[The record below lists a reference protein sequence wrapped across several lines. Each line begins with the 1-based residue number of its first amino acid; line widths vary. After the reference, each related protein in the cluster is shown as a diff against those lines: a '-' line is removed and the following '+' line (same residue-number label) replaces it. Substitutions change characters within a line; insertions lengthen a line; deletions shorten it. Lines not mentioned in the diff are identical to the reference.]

1 MMKTISK
8 KIAPTGELRVGL
20 NMSNFLLINSKD
32 LNGLPDGVSPDIG
45 KKLAEELN
53 VSCRLVQFER
63 PGLLADA
70 VNDDRWDISNIAYEK
85 ERSKTIDFSDPYV
98 NIDANFIFRNKYN
111 FKSNEEINSSGIKI
125 AVVERSAYDLW
136 LSDNFKNAELIKVKT
151 IDGSHKIFREGS
163 VDVLAGLK
171 PKLMEELKTNND
183 FKIISNP
190 FTYIKQSIGI
200 KKGNPEILE
209 FLNVFISKI
218 IKEGYVESLL
228 KKHKVQNKLSV
239 PNIYQLFI
247 PNQGSAFV
255 GIFLFIPLTILP
267 SGSYIGNLQSSA
279 L

>member
-1 MMKTISK
+1 MKTISK

-239 PNIYQLFI
+239 PNIY
-247 PNQGSAFV
+247 
-255 GIFLFIPLTILP
+255 
-267 SGSYIGNLQSSA
+267 
-279 L
+279 

>member
-239 PNIYQLFI
+239 PNIY
-247 PNQGSAFV
+247 
-255 GIFLFIPLTILP
+255 
-267 SGSYIGNLQSSA
+267 
-279 L
+279 